1 MDVGAPVTGHELRWA
16 TQACVPYAFRSAMAV
31 AARKVYSRNR
41 QERLFR
47 LELERLTLAGGDH
60 FQRGDVLMAFAA
72 IYQRAYAN
80 GYHKADWK
88 WRRRQKDAA

>member
-1 MDVGAPVTGHELRWA
+1 
-16 TQACVPYAFRSAMAV
+16 MAV
-31 AARKVYSRNR
+31 QARKTFSRNR

-47 LELERLTLAGGDH
+47 QELARLTLAGGDH

-72 IYQRAYAN
+72 IYQRGYEN

-88 WRRRQKDAA
+88 WRRQRQKATAA